1 MSDSIIVGFI
11 AAAASII
18 ASLLTAQATQRKFTQ
33 ELHEQNAVQ
42 NVKIDH
48 LAEEVRVHN
57 NFARRMPVVEEQVS
71 VLNREMKET
80 KQDIREIK
88 AKVS

>member
-1 MSDSIIVGFI
+1 MSDAIIVGLI

-18 ASLLTAQATQRKFTQ
+18 TAVLTAQATQRKVAQ

-48 LAEEVRVHN
+48 LTEEVRKHN
-57 NFARRMPVVEEQVS
+57 NFAQRMPVVEEQIA
-71 VLNREMKET
+71 VLNREMKEV
-80 KQDIREIK
+80 KQKIG
-88 AKVS
+88 